1 MTAPSITAGCTTRLA
16 CPVVGRSAS
25 RAPVSGATSSAKN
38 LRRLPL
44 PICRPSSSTAVRA
57 TKTIASKPSSSSQ
70 AALEKI
76 GTQLLS
82 FAGKD
87 RKNRS
92 GSGADTIIV
101 PAGVESLITRR
112 IIFSLLRAG
121 KRVVAGALCV
131 VWKVGTGMHVHN
143 RKDGVAEDRKERRA
157 RGRERAKDK
166 RKKQEGKKTSHKRA
180 PQNSLIENAILT
192 LTLFS
197 SSFKNGKKREKTA
210 VDDVETATL
219 DLVLLTK
226 LELLKKSEAARLAL
240 VDASEGFEE
249 DDLPP
254 GSTMLLVGGGRALGG
269 AAARELAAAA
279 EDAAE
284 ARAGRVVLV
293 TEANPSTD
301 AAAASAVRACGV
313 PFAVVTLP
321 PLDDAAGTD
330 GEWADLPAQAAP
342 PSALPRGPGAA
353 AISTRQ
359 TGAALVALLDAVAS
373 PRSRSESVEIAFWAR
388 REVPLV
394 PTAAAVAA
402 AVPAST
408 VGSAED
414 EEPLFS
420 SPRVKGVASDAS
432 ASASSSTSPP
442 PPSLALPKISIPNF
456 GDALKNRAEEE
467 QARASKSAS
476 PKGSAPPPS
485 SPSSSFPPPFVAAF
499 SGLFGGSV
507 ELDEDDSSSSDEE
520 LEEELLANPLATF
533 FAGIKEKRD
542 EAAAAARAKKAAA
555 AARPPPPPTPRAKRP
570 APPQKPAAKVSPAPG
585 LFDGLFGGGAGSSKP
600 AAAVVAEPVTRRKR
614 AVAPR
619 PPPPA
624 RVKARAAPP
633 PPPPKRAA
641 APAAKRG
648 GGGSRSASPS
658 SEPAKKSG
666 GFFGGLF
673 SQDTA
678 FIDEL

>member
-1 MTAPSITAGCTTRLA
+1 
-16 CPVVGRSAS
+16 
-25 RAPVSGATSSAKN
+25 
-38 LRRLPL
+38 L
-44 PICRPSSSTAVRA
+44 PICRPSSSSTAVRA

-92 GSGADTIIV
+92 GSGADTVIV
-101 PAGVESLITRR
+101 PAGVESPITRR

-131 VWKVGTGMHVHN
+131 VWKVGTGMHVRN
-143 RKDGVAEDRKERRA
+143 RKEGVAEDRKERRA

-166 RKKQEGKKTSHKRA
+166 RKKQEGKKNEPQACAAELPYRECNPHPHPLFLLFQKR
-180 PQNSLIENAILT
+180 
-192 LTLFS
+192 
-197 SSFKNGKKREKTA
+197 KKTA

-359 TGAALVALLDAVAS
+359 TGAALVALLDALAG

-432 ASASSSTSPP
+432 ASASSSPSPP

-456 GDALKNRAEEE
+456 GDALKKRAEEE

-476 PKGSAPPPS
+476 PKGAAPPPS

-555 AARPPPPPTPRAKRP
+555 AARPPPPPAPRAKRP

-600 AAAVVAEPVTRRKR
+600 AAAVAAEPVTRRKR

-633 PPPPKRAA
+633 APPPKRAA